1 MKIRTHT
8 RILHSLLA
16 TIVAS
21 LAIPAHAATVA
32 HWRFEGSDFLADSSG
47 NNHGLTNNGSV
58 TQVATT
64 FPNPVLQTGQANL
77 NAASFDGSNY
87 LSAADNNAFTNS
99 QFTLEAFFSPSS
111 LPGSTETRT
120 IAGHFGS
127 SGSFDNQRSYGL
139 FVRGS
144 SLRVMMSN
152 NGAGFGNVRIW
163 DVGTIAANARYY
175 AAMAVD
181 TSTQTATIYLQDLST
196 DTLQVFVQTDA
207 FSTLHNSTA
216 PFTIGSTGQGTAL
229 WQGMIDEVRL
239 SNVKLTQ
246 DQLLVIPEPSA
257 ALLGGLGLLAL
268 FRRRR

>member
-1 MKIRTHT
+1 MKIRT

-16 TIVAS
+16 AIAVS

-47 NNHGLTNNGSV
+47 NNHTLTNNGSV